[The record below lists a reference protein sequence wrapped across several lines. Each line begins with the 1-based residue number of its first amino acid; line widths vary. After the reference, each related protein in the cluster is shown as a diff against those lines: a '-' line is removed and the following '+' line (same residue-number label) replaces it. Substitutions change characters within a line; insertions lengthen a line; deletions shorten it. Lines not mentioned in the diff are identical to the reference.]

1 MGQRS
6 GSPKKNYIPD
16 EIQFATKPQ
25 IALELIDRALGNGIR
40 VSAWTFDEF
49 YGRDS
54 KFLDGLDSRKQA
66 YVAEIPSDT
75 HLWTTKPS
83 VIRKAPAKKSKGRP
97 RGIPRTK
104 LQPPACEVRNL
115 LTYSP
120 KFQQQSWQLY
130 RIKDTERGPEVW
142 EVKWLLVWRKT
153 ETKLPSTQQTLIV
166 ARSTRTDEIKYFV
179 SNQIAGR
186 SGVTLPWLLRVAFSR
201 WSIEACFR
209 VAKEELGMD
218 HFEVRGWR
226 CIHRHYY
233 VTALSYLLCSR
244 IRLHLDADKSRGLT
258 VEQVRRSLNTYL
270 ANCHLSAELRD
281 EAFEKELSD
290 QQYYQKRNAQ
300 SRKSHTETR
309 RKQYQ
314 ELGIDVDKLK
324 SCSD

>member
-1 MGQRS
+1 MIDVSKLLPETMPITMRLEPSMSLEQPRAGDALRQFRGNTTVIEVRS
-6 GSPKKNYIPD
+6 ITVPLASTWGIQFRDSKLSWTVNFIFPKNGPTIRLAEKNYIPD

-66 YVAEIPSDT
+66 YVAEIPSDM
-75 HLWTTKPS
+75 HVWTTKPS

-104 LQPPACEVRNL
+104 RQPPACEVRNL

-120 KFQQQSWQLY
+120 KFQQQSWRLY

-166 ARSTRTDEIKYFV
+166 ARSTRTDEIKYFI
-179 SNQIAGR
+179 SNQIVG
-186 SGVTLPWLLRVAFSR
+186 
-201 WSIEACFR
+201 
-209 VAKEELGMD
+209 
-218 HFEVRGWR
+218 
-226 CIHRHYY
+226 
-233 VTALSYLLCSR
+233 
-244 IRLHLDADKSRGLT
+244 
-258 VEQVRRSLNTYL
+258 
-270 ANCHLSAELRD
+270 
-281 EAFEKELSD
+281 
-290 QQYYQKRNAQ
+290 
-300 SRKSHTETR
+300 
-309 RKQYQ
+309 
-314 ELGIDVDKLK
+314 
-324 SCSD
+324 